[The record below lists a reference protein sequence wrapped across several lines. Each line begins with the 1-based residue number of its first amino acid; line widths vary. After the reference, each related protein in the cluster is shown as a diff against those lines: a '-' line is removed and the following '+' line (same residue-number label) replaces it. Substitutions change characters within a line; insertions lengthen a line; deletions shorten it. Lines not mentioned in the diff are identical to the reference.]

1 MKKTICLGMIL
12 SMLCILLGGC
22 AQLEQNAVPP
32 TPDVAPTQP
41 VETPGRAEDVKETE
55 EPIQETP
62 EPAAFAFD
70 TVDLEGN
77 AVNTRDFAA
86 QYDLTLVNFWA
97 TWCGPCVSE
106 MPELQS
112 LNEEFSAATDGARVG
127 ILGVWLDTESRSDME
142 AVLDYTGAR
151 YPMVEFQ
158 STMQNSVA
166 LQYIP
171 ATIFLDKEGAI
182 VGNPIVGAQDAAG
195 WRTEIQARLAE
206 LGLA

>member
-1 MKKTICLGMIL
+1 MF
-12 SMLCILLGGC
+12 
-22 AQLEQNAVPP
+22 E
-32 TPDVAPTQP
+32 
-41 VETPGRAEDVKETE
+41 
-55 EPIQETP
+55 
-62 EPAAFAFD
+62 FD

-77 AVNTRDFAA
+77 AVNTREFAA

-112 LNEEFSAATDGARVG
+112 LNEEFSSATDGARVG

-182 VGNPIVGAQDAAG
+182 VGDPIVGAQDAAG

>member
-1 MKKTICLGMIL
+1 MIL

-112 LNEEFSAATDGARVG
+112 LNEEFSSATDGARVG

-182 VGNPIVGAQDAAG
+182 VGDPIVGAQDAAG

>member
-1 MKKTICLGMIL
+1 MIL

-55 EPIQETP
+55 EPIHETP

-182 VGNPIVGAQDAAG
+182 VGDPIVGAQDAAG

>member
-182 VGNPIVGAQDAAG
+182 VGDPIVGAQDAAG

>member
-62 EPAAFAFD
+62 ESAVFEFD

-77 AVNTRDFAA
+77 AVNTREFAA

-112 LNEEFSAATDGARVG
+112 LNEEFSSATDGARVG

-182 VGNPIVGAQDAAG
+182 VGDPIVGAQDAAG